1 MATMKLKKPG
11 AASTTPSAPDR
22 APVRGIGAGAKSA
35 RPTLAQAQAQRVERE
50 ARYQEQLRQRFGD
63 RPPESFVRRGDD
75 SRPPAPQRRAP
86 AQRGA
91 NTAFGTR
98 PDPRSSP
105 RQVAP
110 RDDTRQAPPQRGP
123 HPEPQRGPQ
132 GAPRREPQRDP
143 RSSPRAHPPR
153 SQLPHDARDPRA
165 PQPRPPPARFDPRPP
180 PRPEP
185 RGTGRNAA
193 RAERR
198 PRHDDDD
205 EGPFEHTAH
214 APGSLRLSKR
224 MSELGIASRR
234 EADEWIA
241 LGYVRV
247 DDQVVSELG
256 SRVMPHQRV
265 TIDAKAKFQQAQR
278 VTVLV
283 NKPVGYVSGQA
294 EDGYEPAVVLVTPDR
309 LWREDR
315 SGTRFLRSHLNHLV
329 PAGRLDIDS
338 VGLLILTQDGRIA
351 KQLIGEESEIEKEY
365 LVRVA
370 SVDSRGL
377 PDSGLA
383 LLRHGLEL
391 DGEALRPAQV
401 EWVNDDQLRFVL
413 TQGKKR
419 QIRRMCEAV
428 GLQVLGLKRV
438 RIGNVMLGDLPAG
451 QWRYLRADET
461 FG

>member
-1 MATMKLKKPG
+1 MATIKLKKTGG
-11 AASTTPSAPDR
+11 AGAPDR
-22 APVRGIGAGAKSA
+22 PPVRGVGAGAKGA
-35 RPTLAQAQAQRVERE
+35 RPTLAQAQALRAERE

-63 RPPESFVRRGDD
+63 RPPEGFARRGEN
-75 SRPPAPQRRAP
+75 PAPQQRRPAP
-86 AQRGA
+86 PHRGA
-91 NTAFGTR
+91 NTAFGAR
-98 PDPRSSP
+98 SEPRTTP
-105 RQVAP
+105 RQPAP
-110 RDDTRQAPPQRGP
+110 RDDARNAPQ
-123 HPEPQRGPQ
+123 
-132 GAPRREPQRDP
+132 QRDP
-143 RSSPRAHPPR
+143 RNAAQPQR
-153 SQLPHDARDPRA
+153 DARA
-165 PQPRPPPARFDPRPP
+165 AAPRPPPARFEPRPP
-180 PRPEP
+180 ARPEP
-185 RGTGRNAA
+185 RSAPRAAPRNDPRNDP
-193 RAERR
+193 RADRRPR

-205 EGPFEHTAH
+205 DDGAFEHTAH

-247 DDQVVSELG
+247 DDQIVSELG

-278 VTVLV
+278 VTVLI

-338 VGLLILTQDGRIA
+338 VGLLVLTQDGRIA
-351 KQLIGEESEIEKEY
+351 KQLIGEDGEVEKEY

-370 SVDSRGL
+370 SLDPRGL
-377 PDSGLA
+377 PDAGLA

-438 RIGNVMLGDLPAG
+438 RIGNVMLGDLPTG

-461 FG
+461 FA

>member
-1 MATMKLKKPG
+1 MATIKLKKPG
-11 AASTTPSAPDR
+11 GASAPPTSQDR
-22 APVRGIGAGAKSA
+22 PPVRGVGAGAKAA

-63 RPPESFVRRGDD
+63 RPPEGFVRRGDNATPQQQ
-75 SRPPAPQRRAP
+75 RPAP

-91 NTAFGTR
+91 NTAFGAR
-98 PDPRSSP
+98 SEPRSAP
-105 RQVAP
+105 RQYPQRDEP
-110 RDDTRQAPPQRGP
+110 RNAPPQR
-123 HPEPQRGPQ
+123 EPRS
-132 GAPRREPQRDP
+132 APRAQPQRDS
-143 RSSPRAHPPR
+143 R
-153 SQLPHDARDPRA
+153 DASRTQAPRDPRA
-165 PQPRPPPARFDPRPP
+165 APPRPQQARFDPRPP
-180 PRPEP
+180 QRPQPRITPSAAP
-185 RGTGRNAA
+185 RNAP
-193 RAERR
+193 RADRR

-205 EGPFEHTAH
+205 DDRFEHTAH

-247 DDQVVSELG
+247 DDQIVSELG

-278 VTVLV
+278 VTVLI

-294 EDGYEPAVVLVTPDR
+294 EDGYEPAVVLVAPDR

-351 KQLIGEESEIEKEY
+351 KQLIGEDGEVEKEY

-370 SVDSRGL
+370 SLDPRGL

-438 RIGNVMLGDLPAG
+438 RVGNVMLGDLPTG

-461 FG
+461 FA